1 MSDKSSRFPL
11 SLSSVVD
18 KKKTSGG
25 GRDAAGRP
33 QATTQTAA
41 KNAAQSSQ
49 RAALKPVQQGLAQ
62 A

>member
-1 MSDKSSRFPL
+1 MSDKPSRFPL

-18 KKKTSGG
+18 KKKTANA

-41 KNAAQSSQ
+41 KNAAHRTCSVGTSGCS
-49 RAALKPVQQGLAQ
+49 RLV
-62 A
+62 